1 MVTIDEANKIQA
13 EWMALESEA
22 PEKKKKRIFA
32 LMDQCPKKFLSI
44 NKDNSLAQVMISGM
58 PLNQPQTIS
67 ECIAYFSHYDFD
79 RTMAWCY
86 DRWIPFPRVW
96 QQIWTTS
103 SHEKK
108 FKEAAQEFARTY
120 WPADERKIRD
130 FKETERDSCVFIFG
144 VRGGVAAY
152 RLSLTDRQG
161 HGKMYAVERLE
172 S

>member
-1 MVTIDEANKIQA
+1 MTIDEANKIQA

-22 PEKKKKRIFA
+22 PEKKKKRVFA

-86 DRWIPFPRVW
+86 DRWIPFPEVW
-96 QQIWTTS
+96 QQIWTTDS
-103 SHEKK
+103 KHKTIEK
-108 FKEAAQEFARTY
+108 AAQEFARSY
-120 WPADERKIRD
+120 WGEPRKVVNLKGTKKND
-130 FKETERDSCVFIFG
+130 LYATFG
-144 VRGGVAAY
+144 VEDGAATY
-152 RLSLTDRQG
+152 RLSIQKTTQY
-161 HGKMYAVERLE
+161 YAVERRE